1 MKPKSIE
8 KTYMKHC
15 YTKGLFIHTHW
26 KGLCNYLCYLSTTFA
41 FDRQIEYSDQA
52 PQLTTTL
59 KLCFQFII

>member
-1 MKPKSIE
+1 
-8 KTYMKHC
+8 MKHC

-26 KGLCNYLCYLSTTFA
+26 KGLCNYLCYLSTTFT